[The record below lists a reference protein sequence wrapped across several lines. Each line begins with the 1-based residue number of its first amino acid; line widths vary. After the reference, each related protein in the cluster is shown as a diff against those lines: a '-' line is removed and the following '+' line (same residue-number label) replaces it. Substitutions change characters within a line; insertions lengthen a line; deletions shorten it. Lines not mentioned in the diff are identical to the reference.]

1 MPSGYGDG
9 KAASACATKI
19 RSASG
24 ALPFPAGD
32 HRKAALPEPPTSSL
46 SASRSGQNQQQALGM
61 RGQQTGPA
69 MLRHCRLPVVRGC
82 SKARHRL
89 PTGLSSNFTS
99 FSPPPPRAK
108 IIFLF
113 LLGSFHLIFCF
124 IQQLGFSLQRDDDS
138 LSWFLFSPED
148 RSSGKRREGFLRSVP
163 SPHRQARHR
172 LPTARVAG

>member
-1 MPSGYGDG
+1 MRNKNPLRERSFAFPGWGNTEKPPCPSLQPHP
-9 KAASACATKI
+9 SP
-19 RSASG
+19 R
-24 ALPFPAGD
+24 
-32 HRKAALPEPPTSSL
+32 EWE
-46 SASRSGQNQQQALGM
+46 SRSGQNQQQALGM

-69 MLRHCRLPVVRGC
+69 MPRHCRLPVVRGC

-99 FSPPPPRAK
+99 FFPPSLCAK

-124 IQQLGFSLQRDDDS
+124 LQQLGFSLQRDDNS
-138 LSWFLFSPED
+138 LSRFLFSPED
-148 RSSGKRREGFLRSVP
+148 RSSGKQREGFLRSVP
-163 SPHRQARHR
+163 LPYRQARHR